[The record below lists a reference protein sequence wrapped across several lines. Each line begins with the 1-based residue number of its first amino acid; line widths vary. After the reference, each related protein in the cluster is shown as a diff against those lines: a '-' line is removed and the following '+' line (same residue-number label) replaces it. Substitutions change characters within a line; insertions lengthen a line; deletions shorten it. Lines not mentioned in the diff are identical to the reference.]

1 MSNIVIGLIIVLLLV
16 IVGAVILFIIGRRAP
31 QTLDDQLM
39 SSRLEDYLTSGE
51 AISLQ
56 EIEMA
61 QPLTERLIYP
71 MARRL
76 GEIVM
81 RFTPQAA
88 LERITNKLEKSGM
101 ATKVDP
107 AVFLAA
113 QFIVAGLFGGIIIL
127 VFSISSLNLPFWQIL
142 LMAMGLGALGFN
154 FPSLYLQSTINRR
167 STSVRKALP
176 DALDLLTICVEAGLG
191 FESAMAKV
199 SEKWDNELSIAFA
212 RVLQEIQLGKIRREA
227 MRDMADR
234 LEVTEMSSFVAAVIQ
249 SEELGVSLAKVLR
262 IQADQMRIK
271 RRQYAEQEA
280 HKAPIKMLIPM
291 ALLIFPSLMIV
302 LLTPA
307 GFQLMNSALG
317 GLF

>member
-1 MSNIVIGLIIVLLLV
+1 MSNIVIGLVILFFLV
-16 IVGAVILFIIGRRAP
+16 IVGAITLFIIGRRAP
-31 QTLDDQLM
+31 QTLDDKLM
-39 SSRLEDYLTSGE
+39 SSRLEEYLTSGE
-51 AISLQ
+51 PLTLQ
-56 EIEMA
+56 DIEMA

-88 LERITNKLEKSGM
+88 LERVTDKLEKSGF
-101 ATKVDP
+101 AAKIDP
-107 AVFLAA
+107 SVFLAA
-113 QFIVAGLFGGIIIL
+113 QFFMAALLGGVVLL
-127 VFSISSLNLPFWQIL
+127 VFTIGSMELPFWQIL
-142 LMAMGLGALGFN
+142 LMILGLGALGFN
-154 FPSLYLQSTINRR
+154 FPSLYVQSSINRR
-167 STSVRKALP
+167 STSIRKALP

-199 SEKWDNELSIAFA
+199 SEKWDNELSVAFG
-212 RVLQEIQLGKIRREA
+212 RVLKEIQLGKVRREA

-234 LEVTEMSSFVAAVIQ
+234 LGVTEMSSFVAAVIQ
-249 SEELGVSLAKVLR
+249 SEQLGVSLAKVLR

-307 GFQLMNSALG
+307 GFQLMNSALPG
-317 GLF
+317 F